1 MYMRLGTK
9 LVLQIGLIFLCA
21 MTGFGV
27 FEVYQRKNDFTTIL
41 EEKEAR
47 TSQQLSMVLGETL
60 FNMDATQTE
69 NFMHVYLQDRD
80 ILALKVMATGMSVKY
95 FVRNSETDEIEDWSD
110 RHTEPV
116 RASQSFLKSFSLV
129 YEEQELGTLEVVFSR
144 RLVHHE
150 IQKATVT
157 VRNAAIIILL
167 LESMLI
173 FTVIKR
179 RITTP
184 LLHIVQAAQHIAEGN
199 LAFPLQT
206 MASQDEIG
214 TLTMAFEHMLTYLRE
229 MADVAMAIS
238 HGDLR
243 QSIRPRSAN
252 DMLGKGFQAMSSYL
266 NEMAVAASALAEG
279 DLRQSIQPRTKHDVL
294 GAAFQRV
301 ESLRSSIS
309 QIIHGA
315 NRVKGASEKLRL
327 ISAQM
332 ATNAEQ
338 RSQQA
343 NSVSSNS
350 QQISQHV
357 NELAGATEQF
367 SASIQGISINV
378 GHVKQVV
385 NHAVMLAS
393 SSKQIMDK
401 LSTHSEEIGAIVK
414 LITAITQQTNLL
426 ALNATIEAARSG
438 EIGKGF
444 AVVANEVKELARQ
457 IAMSAKEITQKVQVI
472 QASSGDTAIAI
483 EEISTV
489 IHQISDISHAIAI
502 AIDQQNATLKNIA
515 SNLSRT
521 AIGSDDV
528 TQAIGGIAASV
539 QEMSENAIK
548 VQSEAQELT
557 EFTDELQQ
565 LMQHFKI

>member
-9 LVLQIGLIFLCA
+9 LVLQIGLIFLFA
-21 MTGFGV
+21 MTCFGV
-27 FEVYQRKNDFTTIL
+27 FEVYQRKNDFTAIL

-69 NFMHVYLQDRD
+69 NFMRVYLQDRD
-80 ILALKVMATGMSVKY
+80 ILALKVLARGMSGKY

-110 RHTEPV
+110 HDTEPV
-116 RASQSFLKSFSLV
+116 RTSQSFLTSIPLV
-129 YEEQELGTLEVVFSR
+129 YEDQDVGTLEVVFSR
-144 RLVHHE
+144 RLVYYE

-157 VRNAAIIILL
+157 VRNAAMIILL
-167 LESMLI
+167 LESVLI

-199 LAFPLQT
+199 LAFPLKK

-214 TLTMAFEHMLTYLRE
+214 TLTMAFEQMLTYLRE
-229 MADVAMAIS
+229 MAGVAMAIS

-279 DLRQSIQPRTKHDVL
+279 DLRQSIQPRTEHDVL

-301 ESLRSSIS
+301 ELLRFSIS
-309 QIIHGA
+309 QIIQGA

-332 ATNAEQ
+332 AANAEQ

-343 NSVSSNS
+343 SSVSSNS

-367 SASIQGISINV
+367 SASIHGISTYVGNV
-378 GHVKQVV
+378 NQVV
-385 NHAVMLAS
+385 NHAVALAN
-393 SSKQIMDK
+393 SSKEIMDK
-401 LSTHSEEIGAIVK
+401 LSTHSEEIGVIVK
-414 LITAITQQTNLL
+414 LITDITQQTNLL
-426 ALNATIEAARSG
+426 ALNAAIEAARSG
-438 EIGKGF
+438 EVGKGF

-457 IAMSAKEITQKVQVI
+457 IAMSAKEITQKVKVI
-472 QASSGDTAIAI
+472 QTSSGDASTAI
-483 EEISTV
+483 EEMATV

-502 AIDQQNATLKNIA
+502 AIDQQNAALKNIA
-515 SNLSRT
+515 SNLSIT

-528 TQAIGGIAASV
+528 TKAIGGIAASV

-548 VQSEAQELT
+548 VQIEAQELT